1 MYREIIAK
9 QQAAINRQK
18 QINRELV
25 LKLRSQHST
34 MEQYKKEIEELA
46 KQISHLVE
54 VIEVL
59 SKQINQFR
67 QAG

>member
-18 QINRELV
+18 QINRELE
-25 LKLRSQHST
+25 LKLRSQNST
-34 MEQYKKEIEELA
+34 MEQYKKEIEELT
-46 KQISHLVE
+46 KKISHLVE

-59 SKQINQFR
+59 SEQINQFR